1 MLACLTSFL
10 SSVVVVQGLLNQCQL
25 LTQTLKNCKQ
35 ENLNA
40 VLKKE
45 SPRAVVAGFAHEV
58 QCLVLL
64 QKFRVSDP
72 PLAPQTLKEA
82 VNKLLDEPMKMN
94 FLINNPTEASTL
106 WKEAKPYS
114 NGPSDGT
121 ILSLQGHL
129 HSS

>member
-10 SSVVVVQGLLNQCQL
+10 SSVVVVQGQLNQCQL

-45 SPRAVVAGFAHEV
+45 SPRAVVAGFAREV

-72 PLAPQTLKEA
+72 PLARQTLKEA